1 MEKLS
6 FIKRLKA
13 AAKIIRKG
21 VREIN
26 DFDTLAQWLGIDV
39 DNTPRKALSN
49 ATYYACLKTLSES
62 VGKLP
67 LKILRHTEKQG
78 VRELYNHPLWS
89 VLHDRPNPYMNASC
103 FWSLIE
109 YNRNHYGNGYAW
121 IVYNKS
127 KKETEL
133 YPLEP
138 NCVDIWYDDAK
149 ILADNPMLWYRYTA
163 SNGECIMIPFDCILH
178 VRNFAT
184 KDGLKGQSV
193 REVLAETINGNV
205 KAQSLL
211 NKMYDNGF
219 AGKAAIQYT
228 GDMNDELEKRFVK
241 GIEKYIK
248 GEYKA
253 EGIDMLIPL
262 PYMAK
267 IENLSNVKL
276 ADAQFLELK
285 QYSAIQ
291 IAAAFGIKPVQ
302 IGDYTKASYS
312 ATEAQQLAFLVE
324 TLLFILKQYEEEINY
339 KLLDGTCYAKFNTDA
354 MLRMD
359 FKTKVETLAK
369 AIFSGQLSINEARAK
384 DDRQAVP
391 GGDEI
396 ILNGSTIFLKDV
408 GIQYQSSSNTSSS
421 ERG

>member
-1 MEKLS
+1 MAKMKLAKR
-6 FIKRLKA
+6 IKTA
-13 AAKIIRKG
+13 AGLIFKG
-21 VREIN
+21 SLIQDDLENWQR
-26 DFDTLAQWLGIDV
+26 LAQFLGLDSE
-39 DNTPRKALSN
+39 NTPRKAMAN
-49 ATYYACLKTLSES
+49 ATYFACLKTLSES

-67 LKILRHTEKQG
+67 LKILSHTENQG
-78 VRELYNHPLWS
+78 VRERYDHSLWK
-89 VLHDRPNPYMNASC
+89 VLHDRPNRFMTAAG
-103 FWSLIE
+103 FWSLLE

-121 IVYNKS
+121 IVGNG
-127 KKETEL
+127 KETEL

-138 NCVDIWYDDAK
+138 WAVELWYDNAK
-149 ILADNPMLWYRYTA
+149 LLGNVQMLWYRYTA
-163 SNGECIMIPFDCILH
+163 ANGQIVMIPFDCILH

-184 KDGLKGQSV
+184 KDGLVGKSV
-193 REVLAETINGNV
+193 REILSETISGNI

-211 NKMYDNGF
+211 NKLYDNGF

-228 GDMNDELEKRFVK
+228 GELSDELEKRFVK
-241 GIEKYIK
+241 GIQKYIN

-253 EGIDMLIPL
+253 EGIENLIPL

-276 ADAQFLELK
+276 ADSQFLELK

-302 IGDYTKASYS
+302 IGDYTKSSYA
-312 ATEAQQLAFLVE
+312 ATDAQQIAFLVD
-324 TLLFILKQYEEEINY
+324 TLMFILKQYEEEINF
-339 KLLDGTCYAKFNTDA
+339 KLLDDKCYAKFNADA

-369 AIFSGQLSINEARAK
+369 AIFSGQMSVNEARAK
-384 DDRQAVP
+384 DDRGAVE

-408 GIQYQSSSNTSSS
+408 GIQYR

>member
-1 MEKLS
+1 MM
-6 FIKRLKA
+6 KRFKA

-21 VREIN
+21 VIN
-26 DFDTLAQWLGIDV
+26 DDLDEFEKLARWLGIDIEK
-39 DNTPRKALSN
+39 TPGKALSN
-49 ATYYACLKTLSES
+49 ATYYACLKTLSEA

-67 LKILRHTEKQG
+67 LKILSHTEKQG
-78 VRELYNHPLWS
+78 VRERYDHELWTT
-89 VLHDRPNPYMNASC
+89 LHDRPNKYMNAAC

-121 IVYNKS
+121 IVYNEKT
-127 KKETEL
+127 KKTEL

-138 NCVDIWYDDAK
+138 LSVDIWYDDKK
-149 ILADNPMLWYRYTA
+149 ILAEAPMLWYRYTA
-163 SNGECIMIPFDCILH
+163 TNGKIVMIPFDCILH

-184 KDGLKGQSV
+184 KDGLKGKSV
-193 REVLAETINGNV
+193 RDILAETISGNV

-219 AGKAAIQYT
+219 SGKAAIQYT
-228 GDMNDELEKRFVK
+228 GELSDELEKRFVK
-241 GIEKYIK
+241 GVEKYIK

-253 EGIDMLIPL
+253 DGIDMLIPL

-267 IENLSNVKL
+267 IENLSNIKL

-302 IGDYTKASYS
+302 IGDYTKSSYA

-324 TLLFILKQYEEEINY
+324 TLLFILKQYEEEINF
-339 KLLDGTCYAKFNTDA
+339 KLLDGGCYAKFNTDA

-359 FKTKVETLAK
+359 FKTKVETLSK
-369 AIFSGQLSINEARAK
+369 AIFSGQMTINEARAK

-408 GIQYQSSSNTSSS
+408 GIQYQNSSNASSG

>member
-1 MEKLS
+1 MLGLAVTTMVGQSITPGNTWNDTNGSAINAHGGCVVYADGYYYWFGEQRNSNKSDGISCYRSKDLYSWTKLS
-6 FIKRLKA
+6 RAVSPTGTKTDENRDIASGR
-13 AAKIIRKG
+13 
-21 VREIN
+21 
-26 DFDTLAQWLGIDV
+26 TLERPKVIY
-39 DNTPRKALSN
+39 NE
-49 ATYYACLKTLSES
+49 KT
-62 VGKLP
+62 
-67 LKILRHTEKQG
+67 
-78 VRELYNHPLWS
+78 
-89 VLHDRPNPYMNASC
+89 
-103 FWSLIE
+103 
-109 YNRNHYGNGYAW
+109 
-121 IVYNKS
+121 
-127 KKETEL
+127 KKTAL

-138 NCVDIWYDDAK
+138 LSVDIWYDDKK
-149 ILADNPMLWYRYTA
+149 ILAEAPMLWYRYTA
-163 SNGECIMIPFDCILH
+163 TNRKIVMIPFDCILH

-184 KDGLKGQSV
+184 KDGLKGKSV
-193 REVLAETINGNV
+193 RDILAETISGNV

-228 GDMNDELEKRFVK
+228 GELSDELEKRFVK
-241 GIEKYIK
+241 GVEKYIK

-253 EGIDMLIPL
+253 DGIDMLIPL

-267 IENLSNVKL
+267 IENLSNIKL

-302 IGDYTKASYS
+302 IGDYTKSSYA

-324 TLLFILKQYEEEINY
+324 TLLFILKQYEEEINF
-339 KLLDGTCYAKFNTDA
+339 KLLDGGCYAKFNTDA

-359 FKTKVETLAK
+359 FKTKVETLSK
-369 AIFSGQLSINEARAK
+369 AIFSGQMTINEARAK
-384 DDRQAVP
+384 DDRQAVD

-408 GIQYQSSSNTSSS
+408 GIQYQT